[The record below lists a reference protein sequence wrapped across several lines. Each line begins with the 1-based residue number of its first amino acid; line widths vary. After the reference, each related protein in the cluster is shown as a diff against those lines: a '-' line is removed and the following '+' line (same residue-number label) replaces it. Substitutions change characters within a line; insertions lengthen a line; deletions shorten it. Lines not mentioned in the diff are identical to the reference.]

1 MNDFDSVKNLYFV
14 GIGGIAM
21 SAVAS
26 LARQKGYEVSGS
38 DSSSVYDPAKSVLD
52 KQKISYHL
60 GYQAEHV
67 SQAAA
72 DLYVLSAGEG
82 EENPEVKTILA
93 QGLPRCG
100 FAELLY
106 ELYKSSL
113 RIVVAGTHGKSTTSG
128 LLGHLLRHLDDSS
141 YVVGGV
147 IQNYQSNF
155 YSGDGHYAVFEGD
168 EYKSQ
173 FDDPSPKF
181 HYYKPDVLVLTNL
194 ELDHPDI
201 FASLEELEDE
211 FKQLIAGLPE
221 DGLIVYNAD
230 DANLTKLVH
239 ESNLANVSFGI
250 ENPAD
255 FQIENIA
262 YGEYTKVKLKNKFS
276 KDTVAKMLELT
287 EDYQIQLPGK
297 LNVYN
302 ALAAIATLR
311 ALGFQANDFALD
323 LLSYAGIKRRF
334 EIVGQYN
341 QAILVDDYAHHPT
354 AVKETLSAARLKYPQ
369 KRIWAI
375 FEPHTFSRTK
385 ATLKELAESF
395 GSADKVLISEI
406 YPARENVKNATINSI
421 EVVNAINSAT
431 HKPKEPSLLVKD
443 KRDALEILQRELQP
457 DDVVVVMAVG
467 NFNRLTYELMAKS
480 HGNK

>member
-1 MNDFDSVKNLYFV
+1 MKDYESIKSIYFV

-38 DSSSVYDPAKSVLD
+38 DSVGIYDPAKSVLN
-52 KQKISYHL
+52 KQNIRYHI
-60 GYQAEHV
+60 GYKAEHV

-72 DLYVLSAGEG
+72 DLYVLSAGES
-82 EENPEVKTILA
+82 EQNPEVKAILE
-93 QGLPRCG
+93 QGLARCG

-106 ELYKSSL
+106 EMFKDSL

-128 LLGHLLRHLDDSS
+128 LLGHLLRHLDNSS

-147 IQNYQSNF
+147 VQNYQSNF

-181 HYYKPDVLVLTNL
+181 HHYKPDILVLTNL

-201 FASLEELEDE
+201 FNSLEELEDE
-211 FKQLIAGLPE
+211 FRHLIASLPD

-230 DANLTKLVH
+230 DVNLTKLVH
-239 ESNLANVSFGI
+239 ESNVASASFGI
-250 ENPAD
+250 NNPAD
-255 FQIENIA
+255 FEVENIA
-262 YGEYTKVKLKNKFS
+262 YGEYTKIQVKNKFS
-276 KDTVAKMLELT
+276 KDSVAKMLELT
-287 EDYQIQLPGK
+287 EDYQTQLPGQ

-302 ALAAIATLR
+302 ALAAIAALR
-311 ALGFQANDFALD
+311 ALGFQQGDFLLD

-341 QAILVDDYAHHPT
+341 QAVLVDDYAHHPT
-354 AVKETLSAARLKYPQ
+354 AVKETLSAARLKYP
-369 KRIWAI
+369 KNRIWAI

-385 ATLKELAESF
+385 VTLKELAESF

-406 YPARENVKNATINSI
+406 YPARESVKNAGISSN
-421 EVVNAINSAT
+421 EVVEAINSAKN
-431 HKPKEPSLLVKD
+431 KPKTPALLVKD
-443 KRDALEILQRELQP
+443 KQAALKILQTELRP
-457 DDVVVVMAVG
+457 NDVVVVMAVG
-467 NFNRLTYELMAKS
+467 NFNRLTYELMEKTRV
-480 HGNK
+480 